1 MIEEILQ
8 KIEQLPP
15 IPNVVTE
22 LQNLYYSDMYNAS
35 DIEQVINK
43 DPNLVVDIL
52 KTANSPYYG
61 FPREIHDIRQ
71 AVVLFG
77 LDQIIEFALAST
89 VEHMLQ
95 FNLDFYGINANQFM
109 KMSVLKSNIAKE
121 LVPVKKDKFLVATTA
136 FLCDVSKIVLSN
148 YALEHK
154 IEPISDPERLNVL
167 DTIEKERIG
176 DDSIEVAVVMFEKW
190 NFSVE
195 MITLLKQFKTGQKT
209 NERALFV
216 ARDIV
221 KIDGTVDKEYA
232 QTLLEY
238 SKIQKV
244 LA

>member
-15 IPNVVTE
+15 IPNVVNE
-22 LQNLYYSDMYNAS
+22 LQELYYSDMYNAH

-43 DPNLVVDIL
+43 DPNLVADIL

-89 VEHMLQ
+89 VEQMLQ
-95 FNLDFYGINANQFM
+95 FNLDFYGINPDQFM
-109 KMSVLKSNIAKE
+109 KMSVLKSSIAKE
-121 LVPVKKDKFLVATTA
+121 LVPVKKDKFLVSTTA
-136 FLCDVSKIVLSN
+136 FLCDVSKVILSN
-148 YALEHK
+148 YAMEHS
-154 IEPISDPERLNVL
+154 IQPIKEALRLNIL
-167 DTIEKERIG
+167 DGIEKERIG
-176 DDSIEVAVVMFEKW
+176 EDSIEVAILMFENW

-195 MITLLKQFKTGQKT
+195 MIKLLKNFKTEQKP
-209 NERALFV
+209 NEKALFI

-232 QTLLEY
+232 QTLPEY
-238 SKIQKV
+238 ATLQKV
-244 LA
+244 IG